1 MGNPKAYFIALCI
14 VVGTVGQCYA
24 QKRTIGPTTGNEI
37 DFCSSL
43 KRVVADAPNN
53 FRNVANVQ
61 VTGFS
66 NCHTVS
72 KTGVAYTCEKP
83 TPENIIANVK
93 RCFLDWTKKLDM
105 GSVLILGTADD
116 LTLTVT
122 MDRSRMVDGNP
133 TVTVT
138 FDTRMH

>member
-1 MGNPKAYFIALCI
+1 MLLGAP
-14 VVGTVGQCYA
+14 VVA
-24 QKRTIGPTTGNEI
+24 QAE

-43 KRVVADAPNN
+43 KRVAADAPNN
-53 FRNVANVQ
+53 FRNVANLQ

-66 NCHTVS
+66 NCHTTS
-72 KTGVAYTCEKP
+72 KARVAYTCEKP

-133 TVTVT
+133 TVNVT
-138 FDTRMH
+138 FDARMH